1 MRNIKEWLQQPNED
15 FMDWKIRLI
24 VNKIDRIY
32 DIDWVEMR
40 DLLELDCSSD
50 HLRKVS
56 YGIYEIYKYYLTKEN
71 KEDKSQLD
79 LVKSKIGEYDIKK
92 QITQTKINELSK
104 IKREFIKSFAIAEDL
119 KNYFEDNFVIN
130 IPEYCSNPLEING
143 EYEMIL
149 HLADFHVGY
158 IINDCKGN
166 YYNWEIANQRINK
179 LLDECIKYIK
189 LYDIKKIFV
198 IGTGDE
204 IEHASMRLNQSQF
217 CEFNQAEQI
226 NKAIE
231 LIYRILVTLCQYCDV
246 EYDSIYGN
254 HDRMNGDKKANLD
267 GDNAD
272 TIISEQLKVY
282 KALSK
287 NNRLTITDRKHSD
300 KEIYKIIKGF
310 KCKFV
315 HGDNIKTEDGKSA
328 IKAEMSLDNIF
339 YDLLFKAHKHN
350 FKLESEN
357 HGRYIISTGCLS
369 GFNDFS
375 TNFKCATEASQTIVI
390 LKENEIELI
399 KDVILK

>member
-1 MRNIKEWLQQPNED
+1 MTTIKEWLQQPNED

-32 DIDWVEMR
+32 DIDWVEIVE
-40 DLLELDCSSD
+40 LLNLNCSPD
-50 HLRKVS
+50 HCRKVS
-56 YGIYEIYKYYLTKEN
+56 YGIYEIYKHYLTKEDN
-71 KEDKSQLD
+71 SQLA

-92 QITQTKINELSK
+92 QLTQNKINELSK
-104 IKREFIKSFAIAEDL
+104 IKREFIKSFAIADDL
-119 KNYFEDNFVIN
+119 KSYFENNFTIN
-130 IPEYCSNPLEING
+130 IPEYCSNPIEINSD
-143 EYEMIL
+143 YEMIC
-149 HLADFHVGY
+149 HLSDFHIGY
-158 IINDCKGN
+158 VINDCKGN
-166 YYNWEIANQRINK
+166 YYNWEIANQRIDKYIN
-179 LLDECIKYIK
+179 ECIKYIE
-189 LYDIKKIFV
+189 LYNITKIHIINSGDI
-198 IGTGDE
+198 
-204 IEHASMRLNQSQF
+204 IEHVSMRLNQSQF

-231 LIYRILVTLCQYCDV
+231 LIYRLLVALCKYCDV

-282 KALSK
+282 KQLSN
-287 NNRLTITDRKHSD
+287 NNRLIIVDRNHAD
-300 KEIYKIIKGF
+300 KEIFKTIKGF
-310 KCKFV
+310 KCKFI
-315 HGDNIKTEDGKSA
+315 HGDSIKTEDGKSA
-328 IKAEMSLDNIF
+328 IKAEISLDNIF
-339 YDLLFKAHKHN
+339 HDLLFKAHKHN

-390 LKENEIELI
+390 LGDNGIELI

>member
-1 MRNIKEWLQQPNED
+1 VTTIKEWLQQPNED

-32 DIDWVEMR
+32 DIDWVEIVE
-40 DLLELDCSSD
+40 LLNLNCSPD
-50 HLRKVS
+50 HCRKVS
-56 YGIYEIYKYYLTKEN
+56 YGIYEIYKHYLTKEDN
-71 KEDKSQLD
+71 SQLA

-92 QITQTKINELSK
+92 QLTQNKINELSK
-104 IKREFIKSFAIAEDL
+104 IKREFIKSFAIADDL
-119 KNYFEDNFVIN
+119 KSYFENNFTIN
-130 IPEYCSNPLEING
+130 IPEYCSNPIEINSD
-143 EYEMIL
+143 YEMIC
-149 HLADFHVGY
+149 HLSDFHIGY
-158 IINDCKGN
+158 VINDCKGN
-166 YYNWEIANQRINK
+166 YYNWEIANQRIDKYIN
-179 LLDECIKYIK
+179 ECIKYIE
-189 LYDIKKIFV
+189 LYNITKIHIINSGDI
-198 IGTGDE
+198 
-204 IEHASMRLNQSQF
+204 IEHVSMRLNQSQF

-231 LIYRILVTLCQYCDV
+231 LIYRLLVALCKYCDV

-282 KALSK
+282 KQLSN
-287 NNRLTITDRKHSD
+287 NNRLIIVDRNHAD
-300 KEIYKIIKGF
+300 KEIFKTIKGF
-310 KCKFV
+310 KCKFI
-315 HGDNIKTEDGKSA
+315 HGDSIKTEDGKSA
-328 IKAEMSLDNIF
+328 IKAEISLDNIF
-339 YDLLFKAHKHN
+339 HDLLFKAHKHN

-390 LKENEIELI
+390 LGDNGIELI